1 MLTEIQRRY
10 MEATAAM
17 ETRPRRPTL
26 KMLLLSTTK
35 DAPMPYPH
43 QPGSPHERERNEIE
57 RLRVALHKSEA
68 GLLLAQFE
76 VERLTNG
83 VKKIQEYL
91 EEDRTGDALFV
102 CDALLAR

>member
-1 MLTEIQRRY
+1 MTDRLVRGLRLIESGHYHGLGDVWLKKTGG
-10 MEATAAM
+10 EAA
-17 ETRPRRPTL
+17 
-26 KMLLLSTTK
+26 
-35 DAPMPYPH
+35 D
-43 QPGSPHERERNEIE
+43 EIE
-57 RLRVALHKSEA
+57 RLRAKRLDFAK
-68 GLLLAQFE
+68 E